1 MALPG
6 GGPGSWLISVCASQ
20 RRMHVTHGNLSRTPK
35 PEANGLRVLQHGQK
49 GCFISSHKGEMLL
62 EAAFGLPSL
71 LRSSYGIPST
81 EPNLHFVGRYSD
93 LRSTCSAVS
102 CFSFILSA
110 HPAEAYT
117 AGGPAVPGGC
127 SVDSDEGGGHLL
139 GAGFCETLEQTVFR
153 LQSLGKDCPADP
165 HPSPETQ
172 HFRFLQRWFSPGD
185 GLS

>member
-1 MALPG
+1 M
-6 GGPGSWLISVCASQ
+6 
-20 RRMHVTHGNLSRTPK
+20 THGNLSRTPK